1 MQTRPESLWSSSSS
15 PVASPSIQEESA
27 PAGTLFTE
35 ALKVRA
41 QKRRRWMLAA
51 VVYAGN
57 FCAAMSFSLQAP
69 FFPKQAE
76 EKGAT
81 PTEYGLIFSSFYF
94 TTFLVAP
101 LYGKL
106 VGLISPNYLM
116 VGGLFFNC
124 ISVTS
129 FGFVNLVPGRYA
141 FVATAFIIRI
151 TEGLG
156 SAAFVTASSTIV
168 MTEFPD
174 NLGTVMASIKTASSV
189 GVIFGPSIG
198 GVLFD
203 AGGYFLPFVVCGGLT
218 FLCTIASIFVIPKN
232 AERATQSSGN
242 AKHFW
247 SGPMVYLFG
256 AAIFGAFACMGFNQA
271 TLEPHLRQ
279 FGLSTTLVGVI
290 FMTQGIMNCVAVPVW
305 GLLCDRKVNTTL
317 LSAIG
322 CVFVSIYLTFIGP
335 APFLPIP
342 TKLWLII
349 PSLACFGIG
358 LGGAS
363 ICAFIAT
370 LQYTLGRGFERDV
383 VTNGLVSSMFTIW
396 RSMGAFTGP
405 ALGGAL
411 LQHVGYKWGTVVILS
426 FQVILATLL
435 MAVYIQKKC
444 SPGEIPLERF
454 ENVVEDDS
462 TTNDSNPPQQQLSFS
477 NPCNSREVGIP
488 NMGRAHLTELQTVST

>member
-1 MQTRPESLWSSSSS
+1 MKTRAQSLWSSSSS
-15 PVASPSIQEESA
+15 SIASPSIQENALTQSA
-27 PAGTLFTE
+27 PGGTVFTE
-35 ALKVRA
+35 SLKVHA

-51 VVYAGN
+51 AVYAGN

-76 EKGAT
+76 QKGAT

-94 TTFLVAP
+94 TIFLIAP

-106 VGLISPNYLM
+106 VGLISPKNM
-116 VGGLFFNC
+116 MIGGLLVTCF
-124 ISVTS
+124 SVAS
-129 FGFVNLVPGRYA
+129 FGFVTLVPGRYA

-151 TEGLG
+151 TEGFG
-156 SAAFVTASSTIV
+156 AAAYVTASSTIV

-174 NLGTVMASIKTASSV
+174 NLGTVMSSLKTAFSV
-189 GVIFGPSIG
+189 GVIVGPSIG

-203 AGGYFLPFVVCGGLT
+203 LGGFCVPFIVCAGLG
-218 FLCTIASIFVIPKN
+218 FLCMIASIFVIPENGEK
-232 AERATQSSGN
+232 ATESSRN

-256 AAIFGAFACMGFNQA
+256 AAIFGAYVCVGFNQA

-279 FGLSTTLVGVI
+279 FGLSTSLLGLL

-342 TKLWLII
+342 TKLWLVIV
-349 PSLACFGIG
+349 SLACFGIG

-370 LQYTLGRGFERDV
+370 LQYTLSRGFERNTA
-383 VTNGLVSSMFTIW
+383 TNGLVSSMFTICQ
-396 RSMGAFTGP
+396 SMGAFTGP

-411 LQHVGYKWGTVVILS
+411 LQHVGYKWGTVVFLS

-435 MAVYIQKKC
+435 MAVYIRKDC
-444 SPGEIPLERF
+444 SGGEIPTKRF
-454 ENVVEDDS
+454 ENVVEDDC
-462 TTNDSNPPQQQLSFS
+462 TTKDDPRSQQQLTCSYS
-477 NPCNSREVGIP
+477 CKSREVEISHIYGTC
-488 NMGRAHLTELQTVST
+488 ALK